1 MPPREVDKKT
11 GEYRKRVGS
20 GEVKVKI
27 GKEYLVYEKDGESK
41 EIELADKIY
50 SLEVRRREL
59 IEKINRR
66 KREGLS
72 TLSVRHR
79 KLVEELKEVYRKQ
92 SDVRKY
98 QHECLSNEI
107 LSLGDRVE
115 IEELESVQEEI
126 YSKGK
131 ERRVKITRS
140 GKRGNRA
147 PKMLVEI
154 LNRKLKK
161 SET

>member
-1 MPPREVDKKT
+1 M
-11 GEYRKRVGS
+11 
-20 GEVKVKI
+20 
-27 GKEYLVYEKDGESK
+27 
-41 EIELADKIY
+41 
-50 SLEVRRREL
+50 
-59 IEKINRR
+59 
-66 KREGLS
+66 
-72 TLSVRHR
+72 
-79 KLVEELKEVYRKQ
+79 
-92 SDVRKY
+92 
-98 QHECLSNEI
+98 
-107 LSLGDRVE
+107 
-115 IEELESVQEEI
+115 QEEI